1 MVSPQDSVA
10 SGTSCCVVVHIFHHH
25 AGEQSSQSLKNK
37 QGILVRTCGWRLNPT
52 KKTHQRKLGKV
63 AGLKNFIHSTG
74 ERGERWGN
82 SPRNSSGQPSR
93 ELRFT
98 WKWAWERGKMHLY
111 HPSHAFSQTITIDM
125 FPAVL
130 TEIVCSSWEKS
141 DKDKLILY
149 QQGALSWY
157 LSLNI
162 FECLSLFLLLSSGK
176 ICNWREAATI

>member
-111 HPSHAFSQTITIDM
+111 HPVPCL
-125 FPAVL
+125 FPDNNQRHVSCCFNRNSMQFL
-130 TEIVCSSWEKS
+130 GKVRQRQVNSLSTRSSF
-141 DKDKLILY
+141 LIFILKH
-149 QQGALSWY
+149 LWVP
-157 LSLNI
+157 
-162 FECLSLFLLLSSGK
+162 LLVSTPFF
-176 ICNWREAATI
+176 W